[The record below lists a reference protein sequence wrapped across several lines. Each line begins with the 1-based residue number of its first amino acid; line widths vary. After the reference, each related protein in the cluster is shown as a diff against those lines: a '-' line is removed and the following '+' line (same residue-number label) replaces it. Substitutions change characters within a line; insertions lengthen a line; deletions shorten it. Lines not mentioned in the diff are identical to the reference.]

1 MPIDHGSPASSDVAA
16 RRERVLAMQRELATL
31 EKESPDDLSIPAKR
45 QALQDAYVALGVTGL
60 GEQ

>member
-1 MPIDHGSPASSDVAA
+1 
-16 RRERVLAMQRELATL
+16 MQRELATL

>member
-1 MPIDHGSPASSDVAA
+1 
-16 RRERVLAMQRELATL
+16 VLATQRDLATPA
-31 EKESPDDLSIPAKR
+31 KQSPDDLSIPAKR